1 MAKCQASM
9 QIIHY
14 NDPQSFIAASLAFLM
29 RDEAANN
36 LIMGAIRRRL
46 VHSDGQRGY
55 MAVVVDADEII
66 AVADWQ
72 LRHGVLLAG
81 DSTAAIRLLAQDMAS
96 QGCEPIG
103 VVGAQENVL
112 IFAQSWQD
120 LTGYSYR
127 QRFQLRE
134 HRLTALPVLP
144 EVSGHMRFSTANDRT
159 LLWRWMQAFIQELRM
174 VDDPEVLKPVFLRS
188 VDEAKLALWEQEQ
201 TVAMAGFRAIADDAA
216 RIGPVFTPPEHRRL
230 GYAGAL
236 VANLS
241 YWLLEHG
248 NRVCYLSTDVSNPTS
263 NAIYRRI
270 GYEPTHD
277 QYHFDLY
284 QLNG

>member
-1 MAKCQASM
+1 MAKCQADM

-14 NDPQSFIAASLAFLM
+14 RDPPSFIAASLPFLM
-29 RDEAANN
+29 RNEAANN

-46 VHSDGQRGY
+46 SHSDGERGY
-55 MAVVVDADEII
+55 MATVITADQII

-72 LRHGVLLAG
+72 LRHRVLLAS
-81 DSTAAIRLLAQDMAS
+81 DSTAAIKLLAQDMAD
-96 QGCEPIG
+96 QRCEPIS

-112 IFAQSWQD
+112 TFALIWQD
-120 LTGYSYR
+120 LTGCGYR

-144 EVSGHMRFSTANDRT
+144 EVSGRMRFSTANDRT

-188 VDEAKLALWEQEQ
+188 VEEAKLALWEQEEI
-201 TVAMAGFRAIADDAA
+201 VAMAGFRAIADDAA

-236 VANLS
+236 VAHLS
-241 YWLLEHG
+241 HWLLDYG

-277 QYHFDLY
+277 QYHFDLFRV
-284 QLNG
+284 